1 MKKYNGRR
9 KNNRFTF
16 VLIGIIFLVF
26 IFLGMFFYNKY
37 GDNLSVKNEENIV
50 KEISSHYSENVTTTR
65 DSLIYT
71 LEEGKY
77 VESGMVYKDAILG
90 LDSININKD
99 TEYFLINSLDD
110 KYYIKYDDVTPSDKK
125 DEINDRYK
133 NYIPFNESVVG
144 KNVNLYKNDNLVLT
158 LNKDVSLP
166 IYIKDNDMYYV
177 EYAGDLYGVKK
188 DSVVITANSNTDK
201 KNISKIGVLN
211 YHFFWDDETEK
222 NSDCNQE
229 ICHSK
234 TQFKKHLDYI
244 KDNNILTL
252 KMDELEKWIDGKLQL
267 PKSVV
272 ITIDD
277 GWRIDLGIQ
286 MLEEYKLNGT
296 VFLISSWFDDVS
308 FINDYNYV
316 EFHSHGENLHTVGVC
331 PGGQGGGIKCLPE
344 DKLLDDLKTS
354 RKKLN
359 NTTFFCYPFY
369 EFNDY
374 SISVLKK
381 AGFTMAF
388 AGESSYK
395 DNHVTIGSDKYRLPR
410 FVVVTYTTMKDFTDF
425 VG

>member
-1 MKKYNGRR
+1 MRKYNGRR

-50 KEISSHYSENVTTTR
+50 KEISSHYSENVITTR

-71 LEEGKY
+71 LEDDKY

-90 LDSININKD
+90 LDNIDINKD
-99 TEYFLINSLDD
+99 IEYFLINSLDD

-133 NYIPFNESVVG
+133 NYIPFNENVVG
-144 KNVNLYKNDNLVLT
+144 KDVGLYKNDNLVLT
-158 LNKDVSLP
+158 LNKNVSLP
-166 IYIKDNDMYYV
+166 VYIKDNDMYYV

-188 DSVVITANSNTDK
+188 DSVVTTANSNTDK

-244 KDNNILTL
+244 KNNNILTL

-277 GWRIDLGIQ
+277 GWRADLGIK
-286 MLEEYKLNGT
+286 MLNEYKMYGT
-296 VFLISSWFDDVS
+296 LFLITSSYESKYYKSD
-308 FINDYNYV
+308 YV
-316 EFHSHGENLHTVGVC
+316 ELHSHTDNLHAGGKC
-331 PGGQGGGIKCLPE
+331 PGGQGGGIKCLPHNE
-344 DKLLDDLKTS
+344 ILKDLTTS
-354 RKKLN
+354 REKLN
-359 NTTFFCYPFY
+359 GSTVLCYPFY

-374 SISVLKK
+374 SIKIAK
-381 AGFTMAF
+381 EAGFTMAF
-388 AGESSYK
+388 AGESSYR
-395 DNHVTIGSDKYRLPR
+395 DNHVTVGSDKYRLPR

>member
-1 MKKYNGRR
+1 MRKYNGRR

-16 VLIGIIFLVF
+16 VLIGIIFLVI
-26 IFLGMFFYNKY
+26 IFLMMFFYNKY
-37 GDNLSVKNEENIV
+37 GDNLSVKNEENKV

-71 LEEGKY
+71 LEDDKY

-90 LDSININKD
+90 LDSIDINKD

-125 DEINDRYK
+125 DEINDRYR
-133 NYIPFNESVVG
+133 NYIPFNENVVG
-144 KNVNLYKNDNLVLT
+144 KDVGLYKNDNLVLT
-158 LNKDVSLP
+158 LNKNVSLP

-188 DSVVITANSNTDK
+188 DSVTTTANSNTDK

-222 NSDCNQE
+222 NSDCDQE

-277 GWRIDLGIQ
+277 GWRADLGIKV
-286 MLEEYKLNGT
+286 LNEYKMYGT
-296 VFLISSWFDDVS
+296 LFLITSSYEPKYYVS
-308 FINDYNYV
+308 DYV
-316 EFHSHGENLHTVGVC
+316 ELHSHTDNMHTGGKC
-331 PGGQGGGIKCLPE
+331 PGGQGGGIKCLPHDE
-344 DKLLDDLKTS
+344 ILKDLTTS
-354 RKKLN
+354 REKLN
-359 NTTFFCYPFY
+359 GSTILCYPFY

-374 SISVLKK
+374 SIKIAK
-381 AGFTMAF
+381 EAGFTMAF

>member
-1 MKKYNGRR
+1 MRKYNGRR

-16 VLIGIIFLVF
+16 VLIGIIFLVI
-26 IFLGMFFYNKY
+26 IFLMMFFYNKY
-37 GDNLSVKNEENIV
+37 GDNLSVKNEENKV

-71 LEEGKY
+71 LEDDKY

-90 LDSININKD
+90 LDSIDINKD

-125 DEINDRYK
+125 DEINDRYR
-133 NYIPFNESVVG
+133 NYIPFNENVVG
-144 KNVNLYKNDNLVLT
+144 KDVGLYKNDNLVLT
-158 LNKDVSLP
+158 LNKNVSLP

-188 DSVVITANSNTDK
+188 DSVTTTANSNTDK

-222 NSDCNQE
+222 NSDCDQE

-277 GWRIDLGIQ
+277 GWRADLGIKV
-286 MLEEYKLNGT
+286 LNEYKMYGT
-296 VFLISSWFDDVS
+296 LFLITSSYEPKYYVS
-308 FINDYNYV
+308 DYV
-316 EFHSHGENLHTVGVC
+316 ELHSHTDNMHTGGKC
-331 PGGQGGGIKCLPE
+331 PGGQGGGIKCLPHDE
-344 DKLLDDLKTS
+344 ILKDLTTS
-354 RKKLN
+354 REKLN
-359 NTTFFCYPFY
+359 GSTILCYPFY

-374 SISVLKK
+374 SIKIAK
-381 AGFTMAF
+381 EAGFTMAF
-388 AGESSYK
+388 AGESSYR

>member
-71 LEEGKY
+71 LEDGKY

-90 LDSININKD
+90 LDNIEINKD
-99 TEYFLINSLDD
+99 TEYFLINSLND
-110 KYYIKYDDVTPSDKK
+110 KYYIRYDNVTPSDKK

-133 NYIPFNESVVG
+133 NYIPFNENAVG
-144 KNVNLYKNDNLVLT
+144 KNVDLYKNNNLVLT

-188 DSVVITANSNTDK
+188 DSVVTTVNSNTDK

-277 GWRIDLGIQ
+277 GWRADLGIK
-286 MLEEYKLNGT
+286 MLNEYKMYGT
-296 VFLISSWFDDVS
+296 LFLITSSYEPKYYVS
-308 FINDYNYV
+308 DYV
-316 EFHSHGENLHTVGVC
+316 ELHSHTDNMHTGGKC
-331 PGGQGGGIKCLPE
+331 PGGQGGGIKCLPHDE
-344 DKLLDDLKTS
+344 ILKDLTTS
-354 RKKLN
+354 REKLN
-359 NTTFFCYPFY
+359 GSTILCYPFY

-374 SISVLKK
+374 SIKIAK
-381 AGFTMAF
+381 EAGFTMAF
-388 AGESSYK
+388 AGESSYR

>member
-90 LDSININKD
+90 LDNIEINKD
-99 TEYFLINSLDD
+99 TEYFLINSLND
-110 KYYIKYDDVTPSDKK
+110 KYYIRYDNVTPSDKK

-133 NYIPFNESVVG
+133 NYIPFNENAVG
-144 KNVNLYKNDNLVLT
+144 KNVDLYKNNNLVLT

-188 DSVVITANSNTDK
+188 DSVVTTVNSNTDK

-277 GWRIDLGIQ
+277 GWRADLGIK
-286 MLEEYKLNGT
+286 MLNEYKMYGT
-296 VFLISSWFDDVS
+296 LFLITSSYEPKYYVS
-308 FINDYNYV
+308 DYV
-316 EFHSHGENLHTVGVC
+316 ELHSHTDNMHTGGKC
-331 PGGQGGGIKCLPE
+331 PGGQGGGIKCLPHDE
-344 DKLLDDLKTS
+344 ILKDLTTS
-354 RKKLN
+354 REKLN
-359 NTTFFCYPFY
+359 GSTILCYPFY

-374 SISVLKK
+374 SIKIAK
-381 AGFTMAF
+381 EAGFTMAF
-388 AGESSYK
+388 AGESSYR